1 MNSQDIEQKVSQ
13 IDFRAINEPLSK
25 IDRNKLTYSARYNTL
40 NKLPQPILKF
50 MAQHY
55 FKLVWVSLTWTL
67 LTIMNTNVLIKY
79 IMITGNLITIILLL
93 VIRHANIQTNESTIR
108 ANNFKQL
115 NHDVDMNVDYNNK
128 PIAVDSPS
136 ISNNTKQIQKI
147 IAPTFYKPILNTL
160 VTIDEHLEI
169 GEFMTYGVTIDDESH
184 TYYSSFQLNT
194 NVPEFHIKKLQVRK
208 FDSNYMNLRVPN
220 LTALPVRYPAHV
232 KSNASNND
240 IQKTTDYLNNRQNAD
255 FIMNLFGSNSSLID
269 IYIENNCI
277 ILQWSNNE
285 DYQQMAQATIQLA
298 NHLQ

>member
-13 IDFRAINEPLSK
+13 IDFRAINHQLSE
-25 IDRNKLTYSARYNTL
+25 IDQNKLQYSSRYNTL

-55 FKLVWVSLTWTL
+55 FKLVWVSLAWTL
-67 LTIMNTNVLIKY
+67 LTIMNNNLIVKDF
-79 IMITGNLITIILLL
+79 MLTGNLTTIILIFT
-93 VIRHANIQTNESTIR
+93 IRHANIQTNESTIR

-115 NHDVDMNVDYNNK
+115 NRDVDMNVDYHNK

-147 IAPTFYKPILNTL
+147 IAPPFYKPILSNL

-184 TYYSSFQLNT
+184 AYYSSFQLNT
-194 NVPEFHIKKLQVRK
+194 NVPEFHIKKIQLRK
-208 FDSNYMNLRVPN
+208 FDSNYMNLSITN
-220 LTALPVRYPAHV
+220 LKALPARYPAYV
-232 KSNASNND
+232 KSDAFEID
-240 IQKTTDYLNNRQNAD
+240 IQKTTDYLNNRQNAE

-269 IYIENNCI
+269 IYAENNHI

-285 DYQQMAQATIQLA
+285 DYQQIASATIQLA
-298 NHLQ
+298 NYLQ

>member
-13 IDFRAINEPLSK
+13 IDFRAINEPLSE
-25 IDRNKLTYSARYNTL
+25 IDQNQLTYSSHYKTL

-50 MAQHY
+50 MVQHY
-55 FKLVWVSLTWTL
+55 FKLVWVSFAWTL
-67 LTIMNTNVLIKY
+67 LTIINTNVLIKY
-79 IMITGNLITIILLL
+79 IMIAGNMITIILLL

-115 NHDVDMNVDYNNK
+115 NHDVDMKVDYHNT

-147 IAPTFYKPILNTL
+147 IAPTFYKPILNNL
-160 VTIDEHLEI
+160 VTIDDHLEI

-194 NVPEFHIKKLQVRK
+194 NVPEFHIKKLQLRK
-208 FDSNYMNLRVPN
+208 FDSNHMNLKLTN
-220 LTALPVRYPAHV
+220 LTALPARYPAYV
-232 KSNASNND
+232 KSDAFEID
-240 IQKTTDYLNNRQNAD
+240 IQKTTDYLNNRQNAE
-255 FIMNLFGSNSSLID
+255 FIMSLFNNNSSLID

-277 ILQWSNNE
+277 ILQWSNND
-285 DYQQMAQATIQLA
+285 DYQQMTNATIQLA
-298 NHLQ
+298 NYMQ

>member
-1 MNSQDIEQKVSQ
+1 MNLQEIKD
-13 IDFRAINEPLSK
+13 IDFSPLSGPLSENGMTK
-25 IDRNKLTYSARYNTL
+25 IKYISRYQLL

-55 FKLVWVSLTWTL
+55 FKLVWVSFAWTL
-67 LTIMNTNVLIKY
+67 LTIMNSNVLIKY

-108 ANNFKQL
+108 ENYFKQL
-115 NHDVDMNVDYNNK
+115 NHDVDMNVDYHNK

-147 IAPTFYKPILNTL
+147 IAPTFYKPILSNL

-184 TYYSSFQLNT
+184 AYYSSFQLNK
-194 NVPEFHIKKLQVRK
+194 NVPQFHIKKLQVRK
-208 FDSNYMNLRVPN
+208 FDSNYMNLRITN
-220 LTALPVRYPAHV
+220 LKALPARYPAYV
-232 KSNASNND
+232 KSDAFDID
-240 IQKTTDYLNNRQNAD
+240 IQKTTDYLNNRQNAE
-255 FIMNLFGSNSSLID
+255 FIMNLFDKNPSLID
-269 IYIENNCI
+269 IYVENNRI
-277 ILQWSNNE
+277 ILQWSNND
-285 DYQQMAQATIQLA
+285 DYQQIASTTIQLA